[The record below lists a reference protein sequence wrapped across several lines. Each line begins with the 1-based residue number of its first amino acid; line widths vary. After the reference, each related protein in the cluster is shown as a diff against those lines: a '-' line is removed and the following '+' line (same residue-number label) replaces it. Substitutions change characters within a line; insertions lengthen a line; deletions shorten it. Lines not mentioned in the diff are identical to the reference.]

1 MPDHERFPCLRL
13 AYRALE
19 TGGGLP
25 VVLNAANEVAVDLF
39 LEGRLAFT
47 RIPVLIERT
56 MEAHT
61 PAEVRSLAEARRLD
75 HWARAYS
82 QELARAV
89 QSED

>member
-1 MPDHERFPCLRL
+1 MKL

-19 TGGGLP
+19 AGGGLA
-25 VVLNAANEVAVDLF
+25 VVLNAANEVAVEEF
-39 LEGRLAFT
+39 LAGRLPFT
-47 RIPVLIERT
+47 SIPVLIERT
-56 MEAHT
+56 MDAHT

-89 QSED
+89 QLED